1 MSEIPALLKRLLPDA
16 TAEPVGEGCSGATLF
31 RCRIGDIERAAKWA
45 PAGSG
50 IDLSREAARLDW
62 AAGRIASPKLCAFAR
77 NDSGELLVM
86 EWARGRT
93 FVDALAEDGIGAARR
108 LGEALSEL
116 HATPFGGCPFDA
128 TGPAELARA
137 RCNVEAGLVD
147 EDDFDEERHGR
158 TAASIL
164 EEVAAHVPAPAR
176 VCLTHGDPCL
186 PNALLD
192 ADAVTWIDLGR
203 LGVGDPARDVALA
216 RRSIRDNGGGAR
228 EVAAFAEGYGAFPSE
243 ENLRWYLA
251 LDELF

>member
-1 MSEIPALLKRLLPDA
+1 MSEVPALLKRLLPDA
-16 TAEPVGEGCSGATLF
+16 SAEAVGGGCSGATLY
-31 RCRIGDIERAAKWA
+31 RCRAGGIERAAKWA

-50 IDLSREAARLDW
+50 IGLSREAARLDW
-62 AAGRIASPKLCAFAR
+62 AAGRIAAPRLCAFAR

-93 FVDALAEDGIGAARR
+93 LVEALAEDGIGTARR
-108 LGEALSEL
+108 LGDALAAL
-116 HATPFGGCPFDA
+116 HATPFDGCPFDA

-137 RCNVEAGLVD
+137 RRNVEAGLVD

-164 EEVAAHVPAPAR
+164 EEIAAHVPSPAR

-186 PNALLD
+186 PNVLLD
-192 ADAVTWIDLGR
+192 CDGAVWIDLGR

-216 RRSIRDNGGGAR
+216 RRSLRDNGGGAA
-228 EVAAFAEGYGAFPSE
+228 ELAAFDAAYGVLPAE